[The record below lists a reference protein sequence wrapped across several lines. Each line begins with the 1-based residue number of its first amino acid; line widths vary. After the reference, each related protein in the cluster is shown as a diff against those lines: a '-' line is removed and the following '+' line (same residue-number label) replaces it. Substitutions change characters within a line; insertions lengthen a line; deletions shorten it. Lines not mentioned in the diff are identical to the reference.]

1 MSSSRCPV
9 CSTELSESETI
20 CPTCSWDSSPLPDSL
35 GAGGS
40 DRAMIAL
47 LRARDQV
54 RLTWA
59 REFWQR
65 LNLDARLTQIEA
77 YLKRARQ
84 ERSHLY
90 AELTQL
96 RTDQQAIQPG
106 ELSAAIAALQ
116 ALQAQLQNQLQ
127 NQLPAASGPGQ
138 SATTLPSD
146 SNTIHTAPALSP
158 ADGFGASVDTNNPF
172 HLPAH
177 RTAPKEQP
185 SAIGTATN
193 ALPNE
198 EEVTVLQFTA
208 PIPPAPTIDPYAK
221 LAGLLADRK
230 WLEADRE
237 TTQIMLSVSGRESS
251 SWLRVEDIEQ
261 FPTRDLAE
269 IDRLWVANS
278 DGHFGFRTQN
288 RIWQEVIHQTASPVE
303 AWCRFG
309 DRLGWNN
316 QKTRNYSLS
325 APPGHLPYCSAVG
338 VWWCSGLFPQIINQ
352 SLSAP

>member
-1 MSSSRCPV
+1 MTSSRCPV

-65 LNLDARLTQIEA
+65 LNLDARLAQIEA

-84 ERSHLY
+84 ERLHLY

-96 RTDQQAIQPG
+96 RADHQALPPG
-106 ELSAAIAALQ
+106 ELAAAITALQ
-116 ALQAQLQNQLQ
+116 QLQAQLQTQLH
-127 NQLPAASGPGQ
+127 QLIAPSRPDAPAP
-138 SATTLPSD
+138 SATSAVSD
-146 SNTIHTAPALSP
+146 GSSASQ
-158 ADGFGASVDTNNPF
+158 ADEFGAFVDRDDNPF

-177 RTAPKEQP
+177 RHSSKGHHPTR
-185 SAIGTATN
+185 IGT
-193 ALPNE
+193 LPNE
-198 EEVTVLQFTA
+198 EEVTVLQFAA
-208 PIPPAPTIDPYAK
+208 PMTPAPVAPAPAADRYAK

-237 TTQIMLSVSGRESS
+237 TTQIMLRVSGRESS

-261 FPTRDLAE
+261 FPKSDLAE
-269 IDRLWVANS
+269 IDRLWVVNS

-288 RIWQEVIHQTASPVE
+288 QIWQEVIHQTASPVE

-338 VWWCSGLFPQIINQ
+338 VWWCSGLFPQIISQ
-352 SLSAP
+352 SLSLS